1 MCVYNHAVHYMYL
14 SIHCLFA
21 LSPPPPQKQ
30 DPHGE
35 LTGQNVLIVRGS
47 LEKTAEEFKM
57 EAFQTKELLSQCR
70 EALYTERQKR
80 PKPHRDDKILTAWNG
95 ERFYDC
101 VATIYMCIM

>member
-1 MCVYNHAVHYMYL
+1 MTDENGYL
-14 SIHCLFA
+14 NTLICLSSSSF
-21 LSPPPPQKQ
+21 Q

-57 EAFQTKELLSQCR
+57 EASQTKELLAKCQ
-70 EALYTERQKR
+70 ETLYTERQKR

-95 ERFYDC
+95 KQFMC
-101 VATIYMCIM
+101 SYMYIV